1 MKNTKKL
8 EHIEKGVVYTPK
20 DIFIKDWKT
29 CVVVD
34 YKIMKPYNDKLNVH
48 IDNIAI
54 EVLTVDGETD
64 HFPMGTFAR
73 CFESLN
79 VKLEKENYISVT
91 EYKNVDHE

>member
-1 MKNTKKL
+1 MKKTEKL
-8 EHIEKGVVYTPK
+8 EHIEKGVVYSPK
-20 DIFIKDWKT
+20 LNIWKT

-34 YKIMKPYNDKLNVH
+34 FKFMQPYTDKLWVD

-79 VKLEKENYISVT
+79 VKLAKENYISVT